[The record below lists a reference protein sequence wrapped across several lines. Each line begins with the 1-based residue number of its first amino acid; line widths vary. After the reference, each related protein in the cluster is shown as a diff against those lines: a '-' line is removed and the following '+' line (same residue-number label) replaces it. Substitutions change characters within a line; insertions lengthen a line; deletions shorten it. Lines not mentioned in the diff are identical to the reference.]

1 MDVYFGV
8 TLQEITEVGKDSL
21 SGVFWLNLNWA
32 DANLVWGESDYDG
45 VSINTTENTNDKVS
59 R

>member
-32 DANLVWGESDYDG
+32 DANLVWGESYVYNVYSG
-45 VSINTTENTNDKVS
+45 VSN
-59 R
+59 

>member
-32 DANLVWGESDYDG
+32 
-45 VSINTTENTNDKVS
+45 ENTNDKVS